1 MEENKEISVGT
12 ARHFVELHERLD
24 ELKRVKSQYVYDD
37 MTLGFCYRWDT
48 DIPPYIFHVSGETK
62 NMIIGDIDNEIE
74 RIENVIKHFEWH
86 PVSELP
92 F

>member
-24 ELKRVKSQYVYDD
+24 ELKRVKNQYVRDD
-37 MTLGFCYRWDT
+37 MTLGFSYRWDT
-48 DIPPYIFHVSGETK
+48 DIPPHIFNVSGETK
-62 NMIIGDIDNEIE
+62 NMIIEDIDHEIE
-74 RIENVIKHFEWH
+74 RLENEIKNFEWH
-86 PVSELP
+86 PKEDLP